1 VLLLT
6 VSPGQ
11 EVLAELEN
19 QLRERR
25 IADAAVVSLI
35 GAVDACAIS
44 NMDAADAGKDV
55 ITEYEQPFELA
66 GTGEISAGRAHLHV
80 VLGKQ
85 GDSALAGHL
94 HWARVEN
101 FFVHAYVIVL
111 DDTEIV
117 RNTIPAA
124 NPQRTLI

>member
-6 VSPGQ
+6 ISPGQ
-11 EVLAELEN
+11 EVLTEVEA
-19 QLRERR
+19 QLRERG
-25 IADAAVVSLI
+25 ITDAAVASLI

-44 NMDAADAGKDV
+44 NMDAADPGKDI
-55 ITEYEQPFELA
+55 ITEYEQPFELS
-66 GTGEISAGRAHLHV
+66 GTGEITKGRAHLHV

-85 GDSALAGHL
+85 GDCALAGHL

-111 DDTEIV
+111 EGTEIV
-117 RNTIPAA
+117 RNAVPAA
-124 NPQRTLI
+124 NPQRTFI